1 MEFVVSDLVMLSMHG
16 LHMCNNSKFAACFI
30 GPFKVLKHMGKLDYH
45 IELPPIYS
53 TLHNVFH
60 MSKLTLYVPIS
71 GDVTSNNVQPVL
83 VDGEKQFEVEKIM

>member
-1 MEFVVSDLVMLSMHG
+1 MEFVVGDLVMLSMHD
-16 LHMCNNSKFAACFI
+16 LCMRDNHKFAACFI

-60 MSKLTLYVPIS
+60 MSKLKLYVPGG
-71 GDVTSNNVQPVL
+71 GDGTSTNVQQVL
-83 VDGEKQFEVEKIM
+83 VDS